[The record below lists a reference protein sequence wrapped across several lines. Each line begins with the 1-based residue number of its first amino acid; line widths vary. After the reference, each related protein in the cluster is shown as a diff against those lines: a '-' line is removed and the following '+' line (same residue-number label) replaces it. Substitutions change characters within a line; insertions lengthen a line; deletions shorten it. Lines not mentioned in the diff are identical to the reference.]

1 MIVLNPRKLEKR
13 EVDALVAS
21 KLDWI
26 IRTLGKNLPLKIY
39 LFGSAAQDRMSETSD
54 LDFAL
59 VYSKEQ
65 DLAVAKSLLYGAA
78 RTDDWPMDFLFYT
91 LEDFCARAKIG
102 GVAYLIANEGR
113 LVFEKESGS

>member
-1 MIVLNPRKLEKR
+1 MTKNAGTNKSVSFGNSYLRARTGIESESRFSLVVLYGVHVLILLNPRKLEKL

-26 IRTLGKNLPLKIY
+26 TRTLGKNLPLKIY
-39 LFGSAAQDRMSETSD
+39 LFGSAAQDRMSETPD

-65 DLAVAKSLLYGAA
+65 DLAVSKSL
-78 RTDDWPMDFLFYT
+78 
-91 LEDFCARAKIG
+91 I
-102 GVAYLIANEGR
+102 
-113 LVFEKESGS
+113 